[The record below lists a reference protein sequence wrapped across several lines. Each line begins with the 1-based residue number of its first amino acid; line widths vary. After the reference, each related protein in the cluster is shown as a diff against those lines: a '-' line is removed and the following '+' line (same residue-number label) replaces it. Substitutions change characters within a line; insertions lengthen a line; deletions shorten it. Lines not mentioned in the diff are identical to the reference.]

1 MPAAVS
7 EYTLAGSVTGGMPG
21 STSTAGVAGAVL
33 AGGRDVDAAAEWW
46 ACVSSA
52 DPRAAEEHPASTVR
66 ASGATA
72 SRASLHAM
80 NRILHVRRGGMR
92 PPCQPIRGSARAPRR
107 RRSCSAL
114 RGTGADLA
122 RLRQD
127 AAVD

>member
-33 AGGRDVDAAAEWW
+33 AGGRDVDAAAQGW
-46 ACVSSA
+46 AWGPPAGPPRPGGGGCASA
-52 DPRAAEEHPASTVR
+52 AAPPAAEEPPASTGR

-80 NRILHVRRGGMR
+80 NRILHVRR
-92 PPCQPIRGSARAPRR
+92 
-107 RRSCSAL
+107 
-114 RGTGADLA
+114 
-122 RLRQD
+122 
-127 AAVD
+127 